1 MNEDY
6 SKFHGIP
13 LRAVKYAQTKIKIY
27 KAFIEKLCR
36 DSFDSINV
44 NTLCEEIGV
53 SRRAFF
59 NYFPYKSYVLLYMVQ
74 ISIIEIAVYTYKNHN
89 RNAGLELIYTG
100 FEEFGKKII
109 QYPDIIFEAISCLYR
124 KGTDLSKFPKLTK
137 AEEILW
143 NLDTSVLNEVP
154 TLGFRELAIT
164 AVNNA
169 VLLKELP
176 EGIKF
181 ETIEMSL
188 NSILF
193 GVPLSLKNG
202 GLEKLCEMYQEQ
214 LDILWEGLR
223 AKTKTYLKE
232 DLS

>member
-6 SKFHGIP
+6 RKFHGIP
-13 LRAVKYAQTKIKIY
+13 LREIKFAQTKIMIY
-27 KAFIEKLCR
+27 KAFIDKLNST
-36 DSFDSINV
+36 SFDSINV
-44 NTLCEEIGV
+44 TALCEEIGV

-74 ISIIEIAVYTYKNHN
+74 ISIIEIAVYTYKKHKK
-89 RNAGLELIYTG
+89 NAGLELIYTG
-100 FEEFGKKII
+100 FDEFGKKII

-124 KGTDLSKFPKLTK
+124 KGTDLSKFSKLTK

-143 NLDTSVLNEVP
+143 NLDTSILNEVP

-164 AVNNA
+164 AINNA
-169 VLLKELP
+169 VLLQELP
-176 EGIKF
+176 EGIRF
-181 ETIEMSL
+181 ETIEISL

-193 GVPLSLKNG
+193 GVPLSLKNVA
-202 GLEKLCEMYQEQ
+202 LEKICEMYKEQ

-223 AKTKTYLKE
+223 AKNNN
-232 DLS
+232 